1 MLVLSRKSQESIT
14 IGGNITVRII
24 SIRGNTVRL
33 GIEAPQ
39 EVSIL
44 RSELAD
50 TPRPAQVYEFRF
62 APGTTTNLTTTN
74 LTATNLTAT
83 DLSAANCVA
92 SDFRV

>member
-14 IGGNITVRII
+14 IGGNIKVRII

-39 EVSIL
+39 EVSIV

-50 TPRPAQVYEFRF
+50 KPRPAQVYEFRF
-62 APGTTTNLTTTN
+62 APGTTTNLT
-74 LTATNLTAT
+74 ATNLTVT

>member
-14 IGGNITVRII
+14 IGENITVRII

-33 GIEAPQ
+33 GIEAPK

-50 TPRPAQVYEFRF
+50 SPPSAQVYEFRF
-62 APGTTTNLTTTN
+62 ADP
-74 LTATNLTAT
+74 TASCA
-83 DLSAANCVA
+83 A
-92 SDFRV
+92 SDYCV